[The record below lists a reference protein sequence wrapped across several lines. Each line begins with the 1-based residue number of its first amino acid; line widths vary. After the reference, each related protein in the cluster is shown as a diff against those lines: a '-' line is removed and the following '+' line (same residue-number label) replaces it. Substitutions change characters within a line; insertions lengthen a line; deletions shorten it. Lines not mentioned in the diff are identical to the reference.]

1 MAITLNE
8 LPWYGQIGLFVA
20 VSVVG
25 LGAFYFYYAAPAEQA
40 IASQQ
45 VELDRM
51 RADINRGLTMARQLP
66 QFQEQVADL
75 ESRLESLRAV
85 LPEQKD
91 VGDLLRRIQTLAVQ
105 SSLTIRAFQPQPIVT
120 QEMHAEWPISLQL
133 AGTYHNLGLFF
144 DRISKFSR
152 LINVSEVVV
161 RAVAQP
167 DENLTIT
174 AECTATTF
182 VLLETPVTPPAQPPG
197 A

>member
-1 MAITLNE
+1 MALTLNE

-20 VSVVG
+20 VSVAG

-105 SSLTIRAFQPQPIVT
+105 SSLTIQAFQPQPIVT

-152 LINVSEVVV
+152 LINVSDVVV

>member
-66 QFQEQVADL
+66 QFQEQVANL

-152 LINVSEVVV
+152 LINISDVTV
-161 RAVAQP
+161 RAVTQP

>member
-1 MAITLNE
+1 MALTLND
-8 LPWYGQIGLFVA
+8 LPWYGQIGAFVA

-40 IASQQ
+40 MASQQ

-51 RADINRGLTMARQLP
+51 RADINRGLTIARQLP

-105 SSLTIRAFQPQPIVT
+105 SSLTIRGFQPQPIVT

-152 LINVSEVVV
+152 LINISDVTV
-161 RAVAQP
+161 RAVAEP

>member
-1 MAITLNE
+1 MALTLNE

-85 LPEQKD
+85 LPEQKN

-120 QEMHAEWPISLQL
+120 KEMHAEWPISLQL

-182 VLLETPVTPPAQPPG
+182 VLLE
-197 A
+197 

>member
-1 MAITLNE
+1 MALTLNE

-40 IASQQ
+40 MASQQ
-45 VELDRM
+45 VELDQM

-152 LINVSEVVV
+152 LINISDVTV
-161 RAVAQP
+161 RAVALP

-182 VLLETPVTPPAQPPG
+182 VLLETPVTPPAPPPG

>member
-1 MAITLNE
+1 MALTLNE

-105 SSLTIRAFQPQPIVT
+105 SSLTIRSFQPQPIVT

-152 LINVSEVVV
+152 LINVSDVVV

>member
-1 MAITLNE
+1 MALTLND
-8 LPWYGQIGLFVA
+8 LPWYGQIGAFVA

-40 IASQQ
+40 MASQQ

-51 RADINRGLTMARQLP
+51 RADINRGLTIARQLP

-105 SSLTIRAFQPQPIVT
+105 SSLTIRGFQPQPIVT
-120 QEMHAEWPISLQL
+120 QAMHAEWPISLQL

-152 LINVSEVVV
+152 LINISDVVV

-167 DENLTIT
+167 EENLTIT

-182 VLLETPVTPPAQPPG
+182 VLLETPVTPPAEPPG

>member
-1 MAITLNE
+1 MALTLNK
-8 LPWYGQIGLFVA
+8 LPWYGQIGAFVA
-20 VSVVG
+20 VSVAG
-25 LGAFYFYYAAPAEQA
+25 LGAFYVYYAAPAEQA
-40 IASQQ
+40 MASQQ

-51 RADINRGLTMARQLP
+51 RADINRGLTIARQLP

-91 VGDLLRRIQTLAVQ
+91 VGDLLRRIQTLAMQ

-120 QEMHAEWPISLQL
+120 QAMHAEWPITLQL

-152 LINVSEVVV
+152 LINISEVVV
-161 RAVAQP
+161 RAVAEP